1 LFFNKLLVFPYKS
14 SLRVIINIQ
23 YLLVITLQ
31 YINFAIWPRYCS
43 IGGAV
48 FGKTIIESL
57 HRIEFMASILYIPAV
72 NGLEH
77 YFRALLEIALP
88 HKKYEI
94 CRSFEELSQKLR
106 NPHSN
111 VKVTVLFAAD
121 REEIARILSL
131 GSLLADV
138 KIILILAVE
147 DKETMLKVHT
157 LRPRYVT
164 WMDGDLSNVVT
175 VFKRMV
181 GLYDSM

>member
-1 LFFNKLLVFPYKS
+1 
-14 SLRVIINIQ
+14 
-23 YLLVITLQ
+23 
-31 YINFAIWPRYCS
+31 
-43 IGGAV
+43 
-48 FGKTIIESL
+48 
-57 HRIEFMASILYIPAV
+57 MASILYIPTV
-72 NGLEH
+72 KGLEQ
-77 YFRALLEIALP
+77 YFRALLEITIP
-88 HKKYEI
+88 HKKCEI

-111 VKVTVLFAAD
+111 VKIAVLFAAD

-131 GSLLADV
+131 GSLLEDV
-138 KIILILAVE
+138 KIILILGDE
-147 DKETMLKVHT
+147 DKETILKAHT